1 MKRVSTYIPGLT
13 PAIDT
18 QFRLQTIGLDI
29 EPSQWV
35 QGAEYRVATATDG
48 LIDSL
53 SAVNT
58 TAWSLGPTVIGW
70 RKILQ
75 IGGGGDVWWLLK
87 DPTTLMSRY
96 CSIIDRV
103 ILSDGLEHAVPD
115 AIVCLKSVAN
125 PVNEV
130 LCPITCTGT
139 DQTVAQQYYNSKNS
153 TYEMIVPASYTKP
166 AYNQCRLTYSRRV
179 KATGGTA
186 TSETKTFTYAV
197 TSPCPVSIVS
207 MA

>member
-13 PAIDT
+13 PATDT

-35 QGAEYRVATATDG
+35 AGTDYRLATAADG
-48 LIDSL
+48 PLDSL
-53 SAVNT
+53 TDLNT
-58 TAWSLGPTVIGW
+58 TAWSLGSTVIGW

-75 IGGGGDVWWLLK
+75 IGGGGAVWWLLK
-87 DPTTLMSRY
+87 DPTTLMTRY

-115 AIVCLKSVAN
+115 AILCLKSVAN

-130 LCPITCTGT
+130 VCPITCTGT
-139 DQTVAQQYYNSKNS
+139 DQTVAQQYYNSKSS
-153 TYEMIVPASYTKP
+153 TYEMVLPATYTKP
-166 AYNQCRLTYSRRV
+166 AYNQCRLTYNRRV
-179 KATGGTA
+179 KATGGSA
-186 TSETKTFTYAV
+186 TSETKTFTYNV
-197 TSPCPVSIVS
+197 KSPCPASITS